1 MGIYSAISTAV
12 SGLRA
17 QSFALEHI
25 SGNIANSQTI
35 GYKRTE
41 TNFVDLIP
49 DAAPTR
55 QAAGVVLATS
65 RSTNDVS
72 GNIESSDNDT
82 YMAVNGDGF
91 FVVSEK
97 AGVADGLP
105 VFSDT
110 DLYTRRGDFKLD
122 KDGYLVNGAGYYLQG
137 LDVDTTT
144 GNVSG
149 SVPTP
154 IRIDNDFLPAE
165 ASTQIVYRA
174 NLPESPSSGEMNPGV
189 FSNDP
194 TTANATPADR
204 YVASSDNDLFIEQ
217 SISGG
222 AVTAYNATG
231 SSANIQFRWGLVDE
245 STNTWNLFY
254 LEDSAPAAGTDPMWR
269 NIGTDFSFTD
279 GSLTS
284 PVGNISIPSLTV
296 DGLTLTGLTLTDG
309 EGGLT
314 SFADV
319 NTASANVNELSQ
331 DGYPAGELVGVSVSE
346 TGRIVGTYS
355 NGRQLDMAEVVLA
368 GFNGDDALAK
378 RDGGTY
384 LETNESG
391 PPIYGAAGSIVGSS
405 YESSNTDLADEF
417 AKLIVT
423 QQAYTA
429 NSRVLT
435 TSDEMLQEVLNV
447 VR

>member
-17 QSFALEHI
+17 QSSALEHI

-55 QAAGVVLATS
+55 QAAGVVLASS
-65 RSTNDVS
+65 RATNEVQ
-72 GNIESSDNDT
+72 GNIESSDTDT

-97 AGVADGLP
+97 VGTADSLP
-105 VFSDT
+105 VFADT

-137 LDVDTTT
+137 LAVDSTT

-165 ASTQIVYRA
+165 ATTQITYRA
-174 NLPESPSSGEMNPGV
+174 NLPASPASGEMVPGD
-189 FSNDP
+189 FATDP
-194 TTANATPADR
+194 TAGNDEYVTADDQDT
-204 YVASSDNDLFIEQ
+204 FIEQ
-217 SISGG
+217 SIAGG
-222 AVTAYNATG
+222 AVTAYDATG
-231 SSANIQFRWGLVDE
+231 SSVNIQFRWALTDD

-254 LEDSAPAAGTDPMWR
+254 LEDSDATGANAMWR
-269 NIGTDFSFTD
+269 NIGTDFEFGTD
-279 GSLTS
+279 GQLTAPAGALS
-284 PVGNISIPSLTV
+284 GLSFTV
-296 DGLTLTGLTLTDG
+296 DGMTLSGLTMTDG
-309 EGGLT
+309 DGGLT
-314 SFADV
+314 QFADV
-319 NTASANVNELSQ
+319 NTASAGVTELSQ
-331 DGYPAGELVGVSVSE
+331 DGYPAGELVGISVSE
-346 TGRIVGTYS
+346 TGRIISTYS
-355 NGRQLDMAEVVLA
+355 NGRQLEMAEVVLA
-368 GFNGDDALAK
+368 GFNGDDALRK
-378 RDGGTY
+378 RDGSAY

-391 PPIYGAAGSIVGSS
+391 PPIYGAAGSIVGAAT
-405 YESSNTDLADEF
+405 ESSNTDLADEF
-417 AKLIVT
+417 SKLIVT

-429 NSRVLT
+429 NSRVVT
-435 TSDEMLQEVLNV
+435 TSDEMLQEVLNI

>member
-1 MGIYSAISTAV
+1 MGVYSAISTAV

-49 DAAPTR
+49 DAAPSR
-55 QAAGVVLATS
+55 QSAGVVLATS
-65 RSTNDVS
+65 RSTNEVP
-72 GNIESSDNDT
+72 GNIESSDTDT

-97 AGVADGLP
+97 VGVADGLP

-137 LDVDTTT
+137 LSVDSTT

-154 IRIDNDFLPAE
+154 IRINNDLLPAE
-165 ASTQIVYRA
+165 ETTQITYRA
-174 NLPESPSSGEMNPGV
+174 NLPASPASGEMVPGD
-189 FSNDP
+189 FSTDP
-194 TTANATPADR
+194 TVGGDE
-204 YVASSDNDLFIEQ
+204 YVQASDGDTFLAQ
-217 SISGG
+217 SIAGG

-231 SSANIQFRWGLVDE
+231 SSANIQFRWALTDDA
-245 STNTWNLFY
+245 SNTWNLFY
-254 LEDSAPAAGTDPMWR
+254 LEDSNPAATTDPMWR
-269 NIGTDFSFTD
+269 NIGTDFTFTD
-279 GSLTS
+279 GVLTS
-284 PVGNISIPSLTV
+284 PTGNLTIPSLTV
-296 DGLTLTGLTLTDG
+296 DGLTLTNLTLTDG
-309 EGGLT
+309 DNGLT
-314 SFADV
+314 QFADV
-319 NTASANVNELSQ
+319 NTSSANVNELSQ
-331 DGYPAGELVGVSVSE
+331 DGYPAGELVGISVSE
-346 TGRIVGTYS
+346 TGRIISTYS

-368 GFNGDDALAK
+368 GFNGDDALAR
-378 RDGGTY
+378 RDGGVY

-391 PPIYGAAGSIVGSS
+391 PPIYGASGSVVGAA

-417 AKLIVT
+417 SKLIVT

-429 NSRVLT
+429 NSRVIT
-435 TSDEMLQEVLNV
+435 TSDQMLQEVLNI